1 MNVFIALHA
10 NNFSRLCCTTDDCKY
25 MMSRMFAQNKLN
37 CYCPPR
43 CKYVYRHSHVG
54 LHVKRTPMNGL
65 SPGKSL
71 IAM

>member
-1 MNVFIALHA
+1 MNVYRYIALHA

-37 CYCPPR
+37 CSCPPR
-43 CKYVYRHSHVG
+43 CTYVCRHSHVY
-54 LHVKRTPMNGL
+54 VARTQVNGL
-65 SPGKSL
+65 FPGKSV